1 MGGFEPEE
9 RGEYLWGEDLGKSWN
24 ALGTERG
31 LGGEGGGAGQLKRW
45 VPPPLLFGRIQFENG
60 RPTFIKKCGIKEY
73 CKFEKPS

>member
-31 LGGEGGGAGQLKRW
+31 LGGEGGGGQVNLKDGC
-45 VPPPLLFGRIQFENG
+45 PPPFSLA
-60 RPTFIKKCGIKEY
+60 EY
-73 CKFEKPS
+73 NLKMGGLHSSKSVE